1 MCAGICELEIEM
13 LGTPC
18 VWVSHM
24 QKRKCNNIICVEA
37 THDFFFCTFPDFIA
51 CVPCKP
57 RMVDCTVVHQL
68 HHSGQMT
75 FEVCLRRHC
84 HTQEIMFWGEKR
96 RYCFASHIFGTN
108 DCAIYYL
115 QDCAIFRPF
124 NIVVCTLRIDG
135 TCTSEMGMSL
145 CHPLFG

>member
-1 MCAGICELEIEM
+1 MLEFANWKLRCLVRHVYGSAICKKENAI
-13 LGTPC
+13 TSF
-18 VWVSHM
+18 VWRLHM
-24 QKRKCNNIICVEA
+24 TVLVHSLILLL
-37 THDFFFCTFPDFIA
+37 

-96 RYCFASHIFGTN
+96 RYCFASHIVGTN

-115 QDCAIFRPF
+115 KDCAIFRPF